1 MTLVLEFLTIPFLVA
16 IALVGIHVYLGIH
29 VLSRNIIFVDLA
41 LAQISALGATVA
53 YMLGYVPQSLSAY
66 AYSLTFTMVGAALL
80 AFTRKWTGRVSQET
94 FIGIIYVV
102 SAATA
107 FLLVDRSPQ
116 GAEYI
121 KQILVG
127 SILTATQEDL
137 IKVVFLY
144 SAIGLMHWLLRKYFF
159 IASFQPEE
167 AEQMGMRLWFWDFLF
182 YASFGVVVTSSV
194 AIAGVLLVFSILIV
208 PATIGTLY
216 STELLSKL
224 LIGWGAGFVASSL
237 GLGASY
243 VWDLPTGA
251 AMVCAFGFVLAIS
264 ASVRPF
270 ILNRA
275 TDFTTLLKRSL
286 SLLSNAAIALIL
298 SSALWLVINPH
309 ADQPILDGLETF
321 YPDLSNSFLNTEE
334 KNILTDASISSE
346 YLRSQINDLD
356 RKEQESRWLGEG
368 MSDEELRTLA
378 SYTISFQEMDKG
390 EQFVRGNMKNKARD
404 RQRWIIGIPAIGL
417 SISCLLWRTS
427 DGRFLSE
434 DR

>member
-1 MTLVLEFLTIPFLVA
+1 M
-16 IALVGIHVYLGIH
+16 
-29 VLSRNIIFVDLA
+29 
-41 LAQISALGATVA
+41 
-53 YMLGYVPQSLSAY
+53 
-66 AYSLTFTMVGAALL
+66 
-80 AFTRKWTGRVSQET
+80 
-94 FIGIIYVV
+94 
-102 SAATA
+102 
-107 FLLVDRSPQ
+107 
-116 GAEYI
+116 
-121 KQILVG
+121 
-127 SILTATQEDL
+127 
-137 IKVVFLY
+137 
-144 SAIGLMHWLLRKYFF
+144 
-159 IASFQPEE
+159 
-167 AEQMGMRLWFWDFLF
+167 
-182 YASFGVVVTSSV
+182 
-194 AIAGVLLVFSILIV
+194 
-208 PATIGTLY
+208 
-216 STELLSKL
+216 
-224 LIGWGAGFVASSL
+224 
-237 GLGASY
+237 
-243 VWDLPTGA
+243 
-251 AMVCAFGFVLAIS
+251 
-264 ASVRPF
+264 
-270 ILNRA
+270 
-275 TDFTTLLKRSL
+275 LKRSL

-334 KNILTDASISSE
+334 KNILTDARISSE